1 MTFMYVEDTYK
12 VYAASALAGVCF
24 IRNIVGGVFP
34 LFGTQMFENL
44 GYRWAGSLLGFLA
57 LLLMPIPF
65 ILDKWGRRLRKRSP
79 WAREHMDDLED
90 DEREAMDMDVDPEHG
105 NAR

>member
-1 MTFMYVEDTYK
+1 
-12 VYAASALAGVCF
+12 
-24 IRNIVGGVFP
+24 
-34 LFGTQMFENL
+34 MFENL

-65 ILDKWGRRLRKRSP
+65 VLARWGRTLRKKSP

-90 DEREAMDMDVDPEHG
+90 DEMDAMDVS
-105 NAR
+105 ARTASG